1 MVRKTDKQLAD
12 DAEGKRRVAEVKA
25 DKKFMEGVYRSLA
38 DAQRGEKGTPGKDVK
53 RKYKRA

>member
-1 MVRKTDKQLAD
+1 VVRKSEKKLDIE
-12 DAEGKRRVAEVKA
+12 AESKRRTDEVRA

-38 DAQRGEKGTPGKDVK
+38 DVQRGEKGTRLKDVK